1 MEALE
6 IALRLIGGFYLLA
19 GIIGMRAMVMD
30 HLMDQVL
37 AGINRTPIPTKDR
50 QRRWLLGGST
60 LAIGMGGMA
69 LMVLSLWAV
78 PLFLL
83 GSQTQ
88 ALYLAWARTAFPVTD
103 AVERA
108 RRRQTTNAAMLYF
121 GASLLVCGAAGMGL
135 LHPWFDPWALAIPA
149 AGFGLLALVAHHVVW
164 QAPRNDQGTKGDPEA
179 PQAIPPN
186 APKV

>member
-6 IALRLIGGFYLLA
+6 IALRLIGGFYLLV
-19 GIIGMRAMVMD
+19 GIISMRTMAMD
-30 HLMDQVL
+30 HVL
-37 AGINRTPIPTKDR
+37 DGINQTSILTKNR

-69 LMVLSLWAV
+69 LMMLSLWAV

-103 AVERA
+103 KVDRSG
-108 RRRQTTNAAMLYF
+108 RRQTINAAMLYF
-121 GASLLVCGAAGMGL
+121 GATLLVCVAAGMGL
-135 LHPWFDPWALAIPA
+135 LRLWFDPWALAIPA

-164 QAPRNDQGTKGDPEA
+164 QAPHNDQRGEDDPE
-179 PQAIPPN
+179 PPPRAIPPN
-186 APKV
+186 APEA